1 MPFFL
6 LWASRARAGPTFKAR
21 IMARKSKFAPL
32 QSDPSPLLRL
42 AEGSLRLANA
52 IREQQTKP
60 PPGESENAT
69 PAQSAA
75 LPASTP
81 PGDSAHE
88 GNGRNGSDKN
98 RVRPDAPRLAG
109 LLPFDAAAALNDLH
123 LGLDN
128 LADVLGDLPF
138 QPKWPNR
145 IVRYSSLP
153 PANLERMLAGLDGF
167 RIELFDPK
175 PQLKVGHIPDGKQTI
190 EWTPDLAHGYRCS
203 SLDAPE
209 QGLDVDDCVFFE
221 IPEGTG
227 AGLLLGC
234 SVAVFLREIE
244 KARADPGGFQEWR
257 DDQIGRWRKVW
268 QHAERFE
275 LRMHGGHIQELDAP
289 VWATENLNEVYQRFA
304 NLRAKCG
311 GFNSTPPQWAVEK
324 DSVAPVDLK
333 TVRELDGL
341 LWGPGSDCALY
352 RSVTCGTFTADG
364 SALLMAE
371 PFLLP
376 NLLTIDDPCL
386 VWSAT
391 VKEPPLPPS
400 CDYQL
405 IRTET
410 DEFGDLTS
418 WKCAKCGHTFSS
430 RYLAPA
436 RGNEWIYRA
445 CGCSNQWDTWKAA
458 KHAADGEPAATPKPD
473 AAPASTSPP
482 KPAAPA
488 ENPPT
493 DGARANVSISSES
506 PAFFPMMFSRS
517 FQTRPV
523 IFQRGK
529 VLEMLAEG
537 ASENDL
543 RAAVGKLEAMIFV
556 GDPQEW
562 AAIGWKMPRNLTQ
575 LRQYMIEAGCS
586 VEYITSGDFTPYEIC
601 RLLLVKLATVKP
613 SPRPAGPFKQLCE
626 PEVYITGA
634 DELVEA
640 MAAARKPAAPPANPA
655 AGPAAGPAAT
665 ATTEAPPASTTATD
679 GEPSATPKPAAPA
692 ASTPPAVGDARA
704 TPEPAAPAGST
715 PLDSGTVQIHLM
727 LPPEKAADVLLYA
740 RGELEALPEFEALA
754 GSTPPAAGDLA
765 AAPKPAAPAEST
777 PPDSEAVEKTNG
789 GKGNRK
795 RQSFLNVIV
804 EKYLEAQGELPD
816 KSREAWLKRAK
827 KNLAHRFPY
836 DDRLKKWFE
845 QRIEKQFESLDNA
858 LDYRRRNQADQKP
871 NGTA

>member
-1 MPFFL
+1 MACAAEHLADAIDAYDEILGGRQAAAVRSEEARSALAGLLRAFIDFGETLPEFRIAPIRTRPPILHDSGTIELPAPDPKDGFL
-6 LWASRARAGPTFKAR
+6 LEIEADGWPDSEDVADQLNHLQNLWDELASLLGMRFGLGPTLGTNCAFEWWLRAKSGKG
-21 IMARKSKFAPL
+21 KSKGKGELLACFADYPPDEL
-32 QSDPSPLLRL
+32 DEVADALEQAGEPNNSVAWNL
-42 AEGSLRLANA
+42 AETALAAHPDVTSDYLQELVATVRQVGLVRSADWGTGLELARVQAELILRRDERRKWRRTHIDPAVFPEPVPVFLTPDFLWPKCETWQSETCRPRNRETEAEQGREDLASWFDHHGHFLDLAVRSLQLA
-52 IREQQTKP
+52 TPKP
-60 PPGESENAT
+60 AAPPG
-69 PAQSAA
+69 
-75 LPASTP
+75 STP
-81 PGDSAHE
+81 PADGAHE

-153 PANLERMLAGLDGF
+153 PADLEKMLAGLDGF

-221 IPEGTG
+221 IPEATG

-257 DDQIGRWRKVW
+257 DDQIGRWRNVW

-304 NLRAKCG
+304 NLRAKCA

-333 TVRELDGL
+333 TVQELDRL

-376 NLLTIDDPCL
+376 NHLTITDACL
-386 VWSAT
+386 VWSAI

-405 IRTET
+405 IGTET

-418 WKCAKCGHTFSS
+418 WKCATCGHTFSS

-436 RGNEWIYRA
+436 RANKWIYRA
-445 CGCSNQWDTWKAA
+445 CGCSNQWDAWKAA
-458 KHAADGEPAATPKPD
+458 KLAADGEPAATPKP
-473 AAPASTSPP
+473 
-482 KPAAPA
+482 
-488 ENPPT
+488 E
-493 DGARANVSISSES
+493 
-506 PAFFPMMFSRS
+506 
-517 FQTRPV
+517 
-523 IFQRGK
+523 
-529 VLEMLAEG
+529 
-537 ASENDL
+537 
-543 RAAVGKLEAMIFV
+543 
-556 GDPQEW
+556 
-562 AAIGWKMPRNLTQ
+562 
-575 LRQYMIEAGCS
+575 
-586 VEYITSGDFTPYEIC
+586 
-601 RLLLVKLATVKP
+601 
-613 SPRPAGPFKQLCE
+613 
-626 PEVYITGA
+626 
-634 DELVEA
+634 
-640 MAAARKPAAPPANPA
+640 
-655 AGPAAGPAAT
+655 
-665 ATTEAPPASTTATD
+665 
-679 GEPSATPKPAAPA
+679 
-692 ASTPPAVGDARA
+692 
-704 TPEPAAPAGST
+704 
-715 PLDSGTVQIHLM
+715 
-727 LPPEKAADVLLYA
+727 
-740 RGELEALPEFEALA
+740 
-754 GSTPPAAGDLA
+754 
-765 AAPKPAAPAEST
+765 APAEST
-777 PPDSEAVEKTNG
+777 PPDSEAVEKANG
-789 GKGNRK
+789 RKASGGRPFENEKLVCTVLALYPDALDVALSDSEIQRALDAYKKHWEGQRVEKAKATKTLQNWPKFESCTEVREVLRRFKDKSKNWPDQK
-795 RQSFLNVIV
+795 RQS
-804 EKYLEAQGELPD
+804 LERDVQET
-816 KSREAWLKRAK
+816 
-827 KNLAHRFPY
+827 
-836 DDRLKKWFE
+836 
-845 QRIEKQFESLDNA
+845 
-858 LDYRRRNQADQKP
+858 RRKM
-871 NGTA
+871 NGR

>member
-244 KARADPGGFQEWR
+244 EARADPGGFQEWR

-352 RSVTCGTFTADG
+352 RSVTWGTFTADG
-364 SALLMAE
+364 SALLTAE

-376 NLLTIDDPCL
+376 NHLTIDDPCL

-458 KHAADGEPAATPKPD
+458 KHAADGEPAA
-473 AAPASTSPP
+473 AP
-482 KPAAPA
+482 KPAAP
-488 ENPPT
+488 P
-493 DGARANVSISSES
+493 
-506 PAFFPMMFSRS
+506 
-517 FQTRPV
+517 
-523 IFQRGK
+523 
-529 VLEMLAEG
+529 
-537 ASENDL
+537 
-543 RAAVGKLEAMIFV
+543 
-556 GDPQEW
+556 
-562 AAIGWKMPRNLTQ
+562 
-575 LRQYMIEAGCS
+575 
-586 VEYITSGDFTPYEIC
+586 
-601 RLLLVKLATVKP
+601 
-613 SPRPAGPFKQLCE
+613 
-626 PEVYITGA
+626 
-634 DELVEA
+634 
-640 MAAARKPAAPPANPA
+640 
-655 AGPAAGPAAT
+655 
-665 ATTEAPPASTTATD
+665 
-679 GEPSATPKPAAPA
+679 

-715 PLDSGTVQIHLM
+715 PLDSGTVQIHLT

-740 RGELEALPEFEALA
+740 RGELEALPEFEALD
-754 GSTPPAAGDLA
+754 GSTPPAAGDLV

-777 PPDSEAVEKTNG
+777 PPDSEAVKKANGRKVTGGPPHKNRMLICTLLALYPNANARDEELSDSEIQRVWDAYKRWEGKSVKACRVLATVKATKTLQNWP
-789 GKGNRK
+789 K
-795 RQSFLNVIV
+795 
-804 EKYLEAQGELPD
+804 
-816 KSREAWLKRAK
+816 
-827 KNLAHRFPY
+827 
-836 DDRLKKWFE
+836 
-845 QRIEKQFESLDNA
+845 FESCTAVRAAIRSFRSDFKQWPAEKRESLERDVENT
-858 LDYRRRNQADQKP
+858 RRKI
-871 NGTA
+871 NGS